1 MDFQQAGTGMGMGA
15 GMGQPADGSGS
26 ATPQQDVSAQAI
38 GAEQLRNALAT
49 LQKYKEGKEALETRI
64 IEDERWYQLQHWEY
78 IREHSPSEDSLEPV
92 SAWLFNTIMN
102 KHADA
107 MDNYPEPNV
116 LPRELSDEEDAKKI
130 SEVLPVVLERAEFE
144 QTYSDNWWEKLK
156 HGTSI
161 YSVVWDPDL
170 ENGMGDIAVR
180 MVDPLNLYW
189 QPGIQ
194 DIQKSRNIFHVALVD
209 NDVLEARWPQLRG
222 KLRGQSFTMA
232 RYHHDENI
240 DTSDMS
246 VEIDWYYKRRVGNR
260 DLLHYCK
267 FVNDVVLFA
276 TENDPKFAERGWYD
290 HGEYPFIFDTM
301 FPEKYSPFGFGFVA
315 IGKDPQKY
323 IDKLQGLI
331 LRNSALATNPRYFMK
346 DNSSINE
353 AEYLDQSKK
362 IVHVAGSLD
371 ETNIRRIDVDP
382 VDGNTISVMQL
393 KIDELKETSGNRDFN
408 SGASGA
414 GVTAASA
421 IAALQEAGN
430 KGSRDMIS
438 GSYRAYKRMDY
449 QVLELMRQ
457 MYDEAR
463 YFRITGPNGAERFVE
478 FSNATIGTQQVG
490 IDSTGKPVYR
500 RPIFDIKICAQKR
513 SAISREVENQR
524 ATELYAAGFFNPE
537 RAQEAMIALDMM
549 EFEGIDKVR
558 EQVQQGQTLMNMLQ
572 QMNAQME
579 QMAAMLQG
587 LTGVQ
592 AQEGQEGGNGGGG
605 AARGK
610 GVSSGQSLGAAQSQ
624 AMTANSTPYAQQ
636 LAARATPNPSTQR
649 GNVQ

>member
-1 MDFQQAGTGMGMGA
+1 MDYRTDTGMA
-15 GMGQPADGSGS
+15 QPLDSSGN
-26 ATPQQDVSAQAI
+26 ATPQQDVAAQVI
-38 GAEQLRNALAT
+38 GEEQLRQALST
-49 LQKYKEGKEALETRI
+49 LQKYKEGKAALETRI

-78 IREHSPSEDSLEPV
+78 IREHTPDRDTLEPV

-130 SEVLPVVLERAEFE
+130 SDVLPVVLERAEFE

-156 HGTSI
+156 HGSSI

-189 QPGIQ
+189 QPGVQ
-194 DIQKSRNIFHVALVD
+194 DIQKSRNVFHVALVD
-209 NDVLEARWPQLRG
+209 NDVLEAQWPQLKG

-232 RYHHDENI
+232 RYHHDDTI
-240 DTSDMS
+240 DTSGMS
-246 VEIDWYYKRRVGNR
+246 VEIDWYYKRRVGKKNV
-260 DLLHYCK
+260 LHYCK

-276 TENDPKFAERGWYD
+276 TENDPNYAERGWYD
-290 HGEYPFIFDTM
+290 HGEYPFIMDTL

-315 IGKDPQKY
+315 ISKDPQKY
-323 IDKLQGLI
+323 IDKMQGLI
-331 LRNSALATNPRYFMK
+331 LRNSALATNPRYFTQ
-346 DNSSINE
+346 DNNPINE
-353 AEYLDQSKK
+353 EEFLDQRKK
-362 IVHVAGSLD
+362 LVHVSGSLD
-371 ETNIRRIDVDP
+371 DNHIRKIDVDP
-382 VDGNTISVMQL
+382 VDGNTISVMQI
-393 KIDELKETSGNRDFN
+393 KIDEMKETSGNRDVT
-408 SGASGA
+408 SGSSGA

-438 GSYRAYKRMDY
+438 GSYRAYRKIDY

-457 MYDEAR
+457 MYDESR
-463 YFRITGPNGAERFVE
+463 YFRVTGPNGAERFVE
-478 FSNATIGTQQVG
+478 FSNATIGTQQIG
-490 IDSTGKPVYR
+490 IDSTGKPIYR
-500 RPIFDIKICAQKR
+500 RPVFDIKIVAQKR

-524 ATELYAAGFFNPE
+524 ATELYSAGFFNPE

-558 EQVQQGQTLMNMLQ
+558 EKVQEGQTLYNMLQ
-572 QMNAQME
+572 QMAARME
-579 QMAAMLQG
+579 QMAVLLQG
-587 LTGVQ
+587 ATGVQ
-592 AQEGQEGGNGGGG
+592 MQADDGS
-605 AARGK
+605 
-610 GVSSGQSLGAAQSQ
+610 SSGGKSSSQGKSGSVRSLGASQSQ
-624 AMTANSTPYAQQ
+624 AMTANSTPYAQK
-636 LAARATPNPSTQR
+636 LAARATPDASTQR